1 MTDRHLLLARIGASM
16 DSEITRVMMAGIFY
30 PAAVKAA
37 MEYELLGR
45 RTRLRIGTEDV
56 RG

>member
-16 DSEITRVMMAGIFY
+16 DSEITRVMMAGIFH

-37 MEYELLGR
+37 MEYELLGL
-45 RTRLRIGTEDV
+45 RTRMRMGTEDV